1 MKESLH
7 DRITKL
13 EIVPNPNRLTDVLP
27 CQNEREQTLYEAGYN
42 EGFDEGF
49 KAARQHLLRHLNDFV
64 NEFGVYVHRVLS
76 EDIEE
81 KD

>member
-1 MKESLH
+1 MKQSLN
-7 DRITKL
+7 DRIKKL
-13 EIVPNPNRLTDVLP
+13 NIVPKPNHLTDVLP
-27 CQNEREQTLYEAGYN
+27 CQNERENTLYETGYN

-76 EDIEE
+76 EEVEE
-81 KD
+81 K